1 MVSKITTHIYYK
13 KNARVFFM
21 FPIGSE
27 TIKRRKIKFPIV
39 IKKSVEMVIG
49 VLVSEK
55 NFDLLNKKPL
65 KFR

>member
-1 MVSKITTHIYYK
+1 
-13 KNARVFFM
+13 M

-55 NFDLLNKKPL
+55 NFDLLNEKPL
-65 KFR
+65 KFRPKNTKESKREDTNRLEH